1 MRTINVSL
9 DVGAHAP
16 TRAHDTD
23 AGMDLYSRE
32 DAIVREGGSHIFR
45 TGVHVQLPH
54 GTGGL
59 VVSKSGLNIFSDII
73 TTGLIDEGYTGEVL
87 VKLYNL
93 GDTPY
98 RVKAGDKIAQLVVF
112 DVRYDAPVV
121 VPEIE
126 GGARG
131 NHGFGST
138 GR

>member
-1 MRTINVSL
+1 MRIKIAL
-9 DVGAHAP
+9 DEGAYAP

-112 DVRYDAPVV
+112 DVRYVAPVI

>member
-1 MRTINVSL
+1 M
-9 DVGAHAP
+9 
-16 TRAHDTD
+16 
-23 AGMDLYSRE
+23 
-32 DAIVREGGSHIFR
+32 
-45 TGVHVQLPH
+45 
-54 GTGGL
+54 
-59 VVSKSGLNIFSDII
+59 VSKSGLNIFSDII

-98 RVKAGDKIAQLVVF
+98 RVKLGDKIAQLVVF
-112 DVRYDAPVV
+112 DVRYVAPVI

>member
-1 MRTINVSL
+1 MNINVSL

-16 TRAHDTD
+16 TRAHETD
-23 AGMDLYSRE
+23 AGLDIYSRE
-32 DAIVREGGSHIFR
+32 DAVVREGGSHIFR

-93 GDTPY
+93 GDAHY
-98 RVKAGDKIAQLVVF
+98 VVHAGDKIAQLVVF
-112 DVRYDAPVV
+112 DVRYGMPVI
-121 VPEIE
+121 VPRIK
-126 GGARG
+126 GGDRG
-131 NHGFGST
+131 NHGFGRT

>member
-1 MRTINVSL
+1 MRIKIAL
-9 DVGAHAP
+9 DEEAYAP

-32 DAIVREGGSHIFR
+32 DAIVREGGSYIFR

-98 RVKAGDKIAQLVVF
+98 RVKLGDKIAQLVVF
-112 DVRYDAPVV
+112 DVRYVAPVI